1 MVGGPELCLGG
12 GASMDASLS
21 HGTRRATVRPA
32 LGRSAFRMSDIAIV
46 GAGVIGLASACELR
60 KRGADVTVFERDE
73 AGHAASWAAAGM
85 LAPYSEALGDA
96 ALETLCLASLERY
109 PAFVAELAERSSV
122 DAYLRLDGTIHLA
135 FDETDEA
142 RLEALAA
149 AVRTAPRM
157 LSRAELLE
165 MEPMVSKHAI
175 AGLSIEGEGHVDNR
189 RLGRALLAAALAA
202 GVRVEERAGDI
213 AVESDA
219 RRILGLRTA
228 RGFRPARIVVNATG
242 AWAGGLPGVA
252 VAVPV
257 TPKKGQMAALA
268 VPRGFARRLVWTPD
282 VYLVPRA
289 DGRLLIGA
297 TVEDAGF
304 DQRVTAEGVATL
316 LAAALRAAPSLGS
329 FALSETWAGLRP
341 ASADGRPF
349 IGATSVEGYFVA
361 SGHYRNGILLTPV
374 TAELLADAIEGR
386 PPKIDAAPFDPRRTE
401 QIDASWNRTA

>member
-1 MVGGPELCLGG
+1 
-12 GASMDASLS
+12 
-21 HGTRRATVRPA
+21 
-32 LGRSAFRMSDIAIV
+32 MSDVAIV
-46 GAGVIGLASACELR
+46 GAGVIGLASAYELR

-73 AGHAASWAAAGM
+73 AAHAASWAAAGM
-85 LAPYSEALGDA
+85 LAPYSESLGDA

-135 FDETDEA
+135 FDDADRA

-149 AVRTAPRM
+149 AARTQTRM
-157 LSRAELLE
+157 LARAELLE
-165 MEPMVSKHAI
+165 AEPMVSKHAV

-189 RLGRALLAAALAA
+189 RLGRALLAAALDA
-202 GVRVEERAGDI
+202 GARVEEHAGEI

-228 RGFRPARIVVNATG
+228 RGFRPARTVVNATG
-242 AWAGGLPGVA
+242 AWAGRLPGISV
-252 VAVPV
+252 VVPV
-257 TPKKGQMAALA
+257 RPKKGQMAALA
-268 VPRGFARRLVWTPD
+268 IPRGFARRMVWTPD

-304 DQRVTAEGVATL
+304 DQRVTADGIAAL
-316 LAAALRAAPSLGS
+316 LTAALRAAPSLGGFS
-329 FALSETWAGLRP
+329 LSETWAGLRP

-349 IGATSVEGYFVA
+349 IGATSVDGYYVA

-386 PPKIDAAPFDPRRTE
+386 PPRLDATPFDPRRAE
-401 QIDASWNRTA
+401 DVDASWNRTA